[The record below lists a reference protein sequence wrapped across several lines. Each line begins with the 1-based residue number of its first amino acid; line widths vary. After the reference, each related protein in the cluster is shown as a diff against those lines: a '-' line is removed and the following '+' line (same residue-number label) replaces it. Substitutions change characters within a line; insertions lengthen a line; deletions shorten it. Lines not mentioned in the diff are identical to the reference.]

1 MPGSVH
7 RPQKAGAGKKP
18 GGGGVLRRQA
28 PVDHPASVVPV
39 REGGQSVKRCVVHFN
54 GGDGYANFPAQRL
67 ERLPEAPN
75 MVAALDGSGAIVGI
89 FDLSCVLSIHL
100 SEQKDG
106 GK

>member
-7 RPQKAGAGKKP
+7 RPKKAGAGKKP
-18 GGGGVLRRQA
+18 GGGGFFRRQA
-28 PVDHPASVVPV
+28 PVDHPAGVVPV
-39 REGGQSVKRCVVHFN
+39 REGGKSVKRCVVHFN

-67 ERLPEAPN
+67 KRLPEAPN
-75 MVAALDGSGAIVGI
+75 MVAALDESGSIVGI